1 MNYDNE
7 TPMNDKFLMADGSI
21 RNANG
26 QTVQNANEYWKQR
39 YKQATPIPAKFLHA
53 DGTIDENI
61 GGGGGDLD
69 TYLKFN
75 AGTPDGNA
83 GFWSKYASIILEKTA
98 FTSAVELSKLG
109 IFYGIGV
116 FVQSQNNAFI
126 VSVFD
131 TSAFTA
137 ITYTE
142 NGFML
147 TAVVGDVESH
157 CTFTLDSA
165 TSRGAMLLNYSIT
178 KNGDYQTGSGDLS
191 ANKSDGFYK
200 INVAIDFSGL
210 GAIWGGNSGTA
221 NVGDKI
227 TLSMVLTDISGMYV
241 GVQGEG
247 YNLKSA
253 KLSDVIKA
261 GAVGVELLVI
271 AGPSTATV
279 KVTAT
284 SSGTTRTITFTVTSA
299 DMYGIVKKF
308 SAFVWK

>member
-26 QTVQNANEYWKQR
+26 QTVQSANEYWKQQ

-61 GGGGGDLD
+61 GGGGDLD

-83 GFWSKYASIILEKTA
+83 DFWSKYASIILEKTA

-109 IFYGIGV
+109 TFYGIGV
-116 FVQSQNNAFI
+116 FVQSQRNAFI
-126 VSVFD
+126 VTVFD

-142 NGFML
+142 DGFML
-147 TAVVGDVESH
+147 TAVVGGKESN
-157 CTFTLDSA
+157 CAFTLDSA
-165 TSRGAMLLNYSIT
+165 TSRGAMLLNYSII
-178 KNGDYQTGSGDLS
+178 KNGDYQLGVGELASNSG
-191 ANKSDGFYK
+191 DGFYK
-200 INVAIDFSGL
+200 IKVATDLSGVK
-210 GAIWGGNSGTA
+210 AIWGGNSSTA

-227 TLSMVLTDISGMYV
+227 TLSMVMSDIFGMYV

-247 YNLKSA
+247 YNLKFA
-253 KLSDVIKA
+253 KLSDVINA
-261 GAVGVELLVI
+261 GATGVELQVL
-271 AGPSTATV
+271 AGPVPATA

-284 SSGTTRTITFTVTSA
+284 LSGTKLTITFSITVKGDYVTN
-299 DMYGIVKKF
+299 F
-308 SAFVWK
+308 SAFAWK